1 MITDIDPV
9 MASSLVGGAVGYY
22 YSKEPKLYGA
32 ALASFGFGVLGHLIF
47 GE

>member
-9 MASSLVGGAVGYY
+9 IASTVVGAAVGYY

>member
-9 MASSLVGGAVGYY
+9 IASTVVGAAVGYY

-32 ALASFGFGVLGHLIF
+32 AYASFGFGVLGYLIF